1 MADNYLENQYE
12 AYLARKAA
20 KEKKKKLL
28 FKKQLYKRR
37 IKDPDFVNVSPKN
50 HQRTMAR
57 CVDGVS

>member
-28 FKKQLYKRR
+28 FKKQLGAYKRR
-37 IKDPDFVNVSPKN
+37 IKDAAQSSKESDNPTSA
-50 HQRTMAR
+50 Q
-57 CVDGVS
+57 